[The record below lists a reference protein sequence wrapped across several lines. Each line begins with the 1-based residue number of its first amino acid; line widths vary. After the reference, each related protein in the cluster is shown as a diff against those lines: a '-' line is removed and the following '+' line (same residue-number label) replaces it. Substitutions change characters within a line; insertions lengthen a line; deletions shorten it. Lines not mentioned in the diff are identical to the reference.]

1 MFEHHHLELLKSL
14 TKNLRKKIPTMT
26 TFLFGGKSS
35 ISMNQWGLMRSP
47 KLAVKTILVGKTLT

>member
-35 ISMNQWGLMRSP
+35 ISESVGIDEIP
-47 KLAVKTILVGKTLT
+47 KLAVKTILVSKTLT